1 MAEVLTV
8 QVRDSRGKRNARRM
22 RHSGQTPAVLY
33 GHGKESVSL
42 ALPTDQINSV
52 IRHGSKL
59 IELKGNVTDSVI
71 IRALQWDAFGS
82 EVLHVDFMRVD
93 ADERLVV
100 EVSVE
105 LRGESPGTREGGVV
119 QHVLHQVEIEAPV
132 ASIPDKLHVN
142 INSLQLDQVLTAA
155 DIEDMPPGAKL
166 LTEADRVIAQC
177 VVPAAEP
184 EEEAAEGDTAEPEII
199 GRKEGEGEEEAS

>member
-1 MAEVLTV
+1 MSEVLMV

-22 RHSGQTPAVLY
+22 RHAGQTPAVLY

-42 ALPTDQINSV
+42 VLPTDQIKLA
-52 IRHGSKL
+52 IRHSSKL
-59 IELKGNVTDSVI
+59 IELKGDVADNAI
-71 IRALQWDAFGS
+71 IRALQWDTFGS

-93 ADERLVV
+93 ADERLAV
-100 EVSVE
+100 EVPVE

-119 QHVLHQVEIEAPV
+119 QHVLHLVEIEAPV
-132 ASIPDKLHVN
+132 SLIPDKLHVN
-142 INSLQLDQVLTAA
+142 INSLQLDEVLTAA
-155 DIEDMPPGAKL
+155 DIEDMPTGAKL

-184 EEEAAEGDTAEPEII
+184 EEEAEEGETAEPEII
-199 GRKEGEGEEEAS
+199 GHKDDEGEEES